1 MNEGSHAS
9 DEPHPRAL
17 RPFQKGDDPR
27 RGRGP
32 TPGAPNAGR
41 PPDAVRRA
49 CREAFADRVPM
60 LADLADNGT
69 PEIRLK
75 ALDMLGRYGLG
86 TTFSLDATD
95 IMSGVIVLPELEL
108 RDLQAELHQASGLIT
123 RARGEE
129 PELRYVIE
137 DQTFTGAPLARIVVA
152 EDEVAGRSD
161 EETVD
166 PEIVRRVLEKRAVG
180 AGRRGGD

>member
-1 MNEGSHAS
+1 MG
-9 DEPHPRAL
+9 DVPVGL
-17 RPFQKGDDPR
+17 RPFQIGNDPR

-32 TPGAPNAGR
+32 APGAPNAGR

-69 PEIRLK
+69 PEVRLR

-86 TTFSLDATD
+86 TSFTFDGSEIAT
-95 IMSGVIVLPELEL
+95 GVVVLPELQM
-108 RDLQAELHQASGLIT
+108 RDVAAEVQRSLGLSPGRPT
-123 RARGEE
+123 EP
-129 PELRYVIE
+129 PELVYVIE
-137 DQTFTGAPLARIVVA
+137 
-152 EDEVAGRSD
+152 EVAPTPTMPRLSGDPQGEPSDECD

-166 PEIVRRVLEKRAVG
+166 PELVREVLRQRA
-180 AGRRGGD
+180 AGS